1 MVDVLHTEKSDVVDA
16 PILQRFG
23 QEVSQERPLSQSH
36 WCVESF
42 GCSLSRRSEEHVFM
56 ISRISMYFLENQRYS
71 QMMLLKFR
79 VLPGLCMFFL
89 LFQFEKKHRA
99 QLFCWT
105 PAGMLRRRWGL
116 KRPVSLARI
125 FGSSNLTPEE
135 KKRKKKER
143 KGGVLVSAKRQYYTV
158 HDF

>member
-1 MVDVLHTEKSDVVDA
+1 MSKALDA
-16 PILQRFG
+16 RLVGGI
-23 QEVSQERPLSQSH
+23 
-36 WCVESF
+36 
-42 GCSLSRRSEEHVFM
+42 SEEHVFM

-71 QMMLLKFR
+71 QIMFHKFR

-89 LFQFEKKHRA
+89 LFQFEKTPGTT
-99 QLFCWT
+99 FCWT

-143 KGGVLVSAKRQYYTV
+143 KGGVLSSANRQYTV